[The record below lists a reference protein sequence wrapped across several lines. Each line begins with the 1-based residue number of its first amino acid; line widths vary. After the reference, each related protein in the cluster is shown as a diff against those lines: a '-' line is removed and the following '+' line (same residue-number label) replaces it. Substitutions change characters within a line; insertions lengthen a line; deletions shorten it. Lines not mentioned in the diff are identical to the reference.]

1 MNRRAF
7 SVGAAAL
14 LGAPLV
20 TWPAPAAA
28 ADGPGGFG
36 RFDGDFVGRFIGG
49 QTAVVERPLSFVD
62 PTGET
67 WTAPAGIE
75 VNGASIPRALWTIV
89 GSPFA
94 GDYLRASVVHDHY
107 CVTMERN
114 WRDTHLAFYYGC
126 RADGL
131 SQTFANLLYAGVM
144 RFGPRWRPGRGLT
157 AADGT
162 PRRRQPAFNQDEFD
176 ALQRWIEDSERSI
189 GEIDARLNS

>member
-1 MNRRAF
+1 MLSRRQI
-7 SVGAAAL
+7 L
-14 LGAPLV
+14 
-20 TWPAPAAA
+20 AAA
-28 ADGPGGFG
+28 AGLTVAGPHRAIADEFG
-36 RFDGDFVGRFIGG
+36 RFDGDFIGRFVGG
-49 QTAVVERPLSFVD
+49 QTAVVEKPLTFIGPD
-62 PTGET
+62 GQA

-114 WRDTHLAFYYGC
+114 WRETHLAFYNGC

-131 SQTFANLLYAGVM
+131 SQGYASLLYAGVM

-157 AADGT
+157 TSDGR
-162 PRRRQPAFNQDEFD
+162 PRRRQPEFD
-176 ALQRWIEDSERSI
+176 QREFDELRLWLDQGDRSI
-189 GEIDARLNS
+189 EEINARLQS